1 MSDTGLTSTS
11 ATLLALAFLGVGAAL
26 VSAGKWSSG
35 QRRALLFAE
44 RSGLPI
50 LPVMIAV
57 VIADAFIVVR
67 RPVFTPEPGAPR
79 VAHVRALRA
88 VDYLGRGR
96 IALPWILALGAA
108 VMTAAA
114 VVASTV
120 ARNTPLQLA
129 FLLGGVIGSVVALGA
144 CTALPLL
151 DRRILASPQRAS
163 TPVDLAW
170 DDVVRTA
177 SMNTV
182 RLAVSSIGLFA
193 AACTI
198 SAYIPAH
205 GGWSGLPFIVASWL
219 QLALGRVLP
228 ADGRGLAAD
237 LRPATPQRFPLEAS

>member
-26 VSAGKWSSG
+26 VSAGTWSSG
-35 QRRALLFAE
+35 QRSASLFAE

-67 RPVFTPEPGAPR
+67 RPVFTPEPGAPP

-96 IALPWILALGAA
+96 IALPWI
-108 VMTAAA
+108 
-114 VVASTV
+114 
-120 ARNTPLQLA
+120 
-129 FLLGGVIGSVVALGA
+129 

-151 DRRILASPQRAS
+151 DRRILASPQRES

-198 SAYIPAH
+198 SAYTPAH

>member
-11 ATLLALAFLGVGAAL
+11 ATLLALAFWGVGAAL
-26 VSAGKWSSG
+26 VSAGTWSSG
-35 QRRALLFAE
+35 QRRASLFAE

-67 RPVFTPEPGAPR
+67 RPVFTPEPGAPP

-96 IALPWILALGAA
+96 IALPWI
-108 VMTAAA
+108 
-114 VVASTV
+114 
-120 ARNTPLQLA
+120 
-129 FLLGGVIGSVVALGA
+129 

-151 DRRILASPQRAS
+151 DRPILASPQRES
-163 TPVDLAW
+163 TPVDLAG